1 MGINFSI
8 DDFGTGYSS
17 LPYLKS
23 LPVNMLKF
31 DQTFVRDV
39 AMDKNDDAIV
49 KTIIDMARNLDLEVI
64 AEGVETETQMK
75 FLLDNNCHF
84 FQGYYFS
91 KPIPV
96 DEFILLLSK
105 ERNQLHT

>member
-1 MGINFSI
+1 
-8 DDFGTGYSS
+8 
-17 LPYLKS
+17 
-23 LPVNMLKF
+23 MLKI

-39 AMDKNDDAIV
+39 TMDKNDDAIV

-75 FLLDNNCHF
+75 FLLDNNCHL